1 MKKNLK
7 SCVEQMHFE
16 EPICILNMNDY
27 EMIRDSGLEPDLGHK
42 KSAHITAR
50 WELDRTSQVRFS
62 LGDPD
67 LSAYRYLTF
76 SVFAVGGEGGSF
88 RLRFESAE
96 TTGGESGYFCTLPVS
111 RNGWNDYR
119 LELPFLQS
127 RGNVQGWDHIR
138 AIELDAVAGG
148 QANPHGAV
156 FCLDNFFG
164 WETLA
169 PQIYVKMPEL
179 KGAAMFSKT
188 ASYAVVDRRRLP
200 IAPDADADV
209 RPFEESGILW
219 LPMAPVA
226 AVIGHRA
233 IVDNKANTLSFSY
246 RRRQYV
252 FEGNADAY
260 TVDGK
265 REKLPFRTV
274 VRAGSLF
281 FPSGYLAEFFH
292 WRQIFTDPTGLVIL
306 SNRKHIFD
314 NRRDANTIRALNAE
328 ITFHHPTGEE
338 ILDDLRRKIPNP
350 DKARLL
356 LLPEEWMT
364 LRKLSKTDATLGQ
377 LLDLLKAAYGSK
389 SQAYADTPVFAEGI
403 PTGIDLDGSIARVTD
418 RLEGF
423 SALYRLT
430 GEKHYAERSAAEC
443 EALARLD
450 GWGAQKS
457 ILQTAAIGF
466 SVSLAYDWC
475 HGVWS
480 EARKALVER
489 ALLRY
494 FMRPGV
500 DCYNGRSNMWR
511 SGSPAAAEINCAL
524 TASALA
530 LANVYP
536 ETSLK
541 ILQNAIRN
549 ALPCLDAYAPDGG
562 HSEGLAAWERTT
574 RALSLLI
581 AMLQSATGSDYG
593 LASAPG
599 FSATARFAVFTET
612 ANGSWNYG
620 NCSANSVNTSV
631 FGWFSKKYQNPIYAW
646 IRQRDVLSGRKRIDT
661 ADLFWY
667 TVVGSESAPSLPL
680 DAVYRRAGLAILR
693 SGWKDDDIFF
703 GLHGGRNDVFGGE
716 LDAGSFLLEMGG
728 ERFLSETGGCEALP
742 LMLRAR
748 AEGQNT
754 LVVDPQAAPAP
765 DQNPDAEAI
774 LCEAKSTSARAY
786 AIMDMASTSD
796 LILRGKR
803 GIMLTDNRRVAIVQ
817 DELALSSPADIVW
830 SAYTTA
836 KVRSATARTLIL
848 EMNEKRL
855 LCKLL
860 GAGSGRFAITP
871 MENTPFSRI
880 TVQVAVTGK
889 LRMAV
894 ALRLMDE
901 GVQKSDK
908 LYELRPM
915 STWMQ

>member
-16 EPICILNMNDY
+16 EPRCILNMNDY
-27 EMIRDSGLEPDLGHK
+27 DMIRESGLEPDLGHK

-50 WELDRTSQVRFS
+50 WALDRVSQVRFS

-76 SVFAVGGEGGSF
+76 SVFAIGGEGGSF
-88 RLRFESAE
+88 RLRFESDA

-127 RGNVQGWDHIR
+127 KGEVQGWDHIR
-138 AIELDAVAGG
+138 AIELDSVAGG
-148 QANPHGAV
+148 QANPHGAF
-156 FCLDNFFG
+156 FCFDNLFG
-164 WETLA
+164 WEELA
-169 PQIYVKMPEL
+169 PQIYIKMPEL

-200 IAPDADADV
+200 IAPDSDPDA
-209 RPFEESGILW
+209 RPFEERGILW

-226 AVIGHRA
+226 AIQGHRA
-233 IVDNKANTLSFSY
+233 VADNKANTLSFTY

-252 FEGNADAY
+252 FAGNTDFY
-260 TVDGK
+260 TVDGA
-265 REKLPFRTV
+265 RVSLPFRPV

-314 NRRDANTIRALNAE
+314 NRRDADTIRALNAE
-328 ITFHHPTGEE
+328 ITFRHPTGEE
-338 ILDDLRRKIPNP
+338 ILDNLRRKIPNP
-350 DKARLL
+350 DKGRLL
-356 LLPEEWMT
+356 LLPEEWMA
-364 LRKLSKTDATLGQ
+364 LRKLAKTDATLGQ
-377 LLDLLKAAYGSK
+377 LLDLLKAAYGAK
-389 SQAYADTPVFAEGI
+389 SEAYAAAPVFAEGV
-403 PTGIDLDGSIARVTD
+403 PSEIDLDAAIACVSD
-418 RLEGF
+418 RLQGF

-430 GEKHYAERSAAEC
+430 GEKHYAERSATEC

-450 GWGAQKS
+450 GWGAQNS
-457 ILQTAAIGF
+457 MLRTATVGLA
-466 SVSLAYDWC
+466 VSFAYDWC

-494 FMRPGV
+494 LMRPGV
-500 DCYNGRSNMWR
+500 DAYNGRSNMWR
-511 SGSPAAAEINCAL
+511 SGSPASAEINCAL
-524 TASALA
+524 VASALA

-541 ILQNAIRN
+541 ILQNALRN
-549 ALPCLDAYAPDGG
+549 VLPCLDAYAPDGG
-562 HSEGLAAWERTT
+562 HSEGLAAWERST
-574 RALSLLI
+574 RALACLS

-593 LASAPG
+593 LASASG

-612 ANGSWNYG
+612 ANGTWNYG
-620 NCSANSVNTSV
+620 SCPAKSLDTAV
-631 FGWFSKKYQNPIYAW
+631 FGWFSGRYQNPTYAW
-646 IRQRDVLSGRKRIDT
+646 IRQRDVLTGRKKINV

-667 TVVGSESAPSLPL
+667 TPVSEESAPSLPL

-693 SGWKDDDIFF
+693 SGWKDEDVFF
-703 GLHGGRNDVFGGE
+703 GLHGGRNNVFGGE

-728 ERFLSETGGCEALP
+728 ERFLCETGGCEELP

-754 LVVDPQAAPAP
+754 IVVDPQNAPAP
-765 DQNPDAEAI
+765 DQNPDAEVT
-774 LCEAKSTSARAY
+774 LSEAKSTSGRAY

-803 GIMLTDNRRVAIVQ
+803 GILLTDNRRVAIVQ
-817 DELALSSPADIVW
+817 DELTLSSPVSVVW

-836 KVRSATARTLIL
+836 KIRSASARTLIL
-848 EMNEKRL
+848 EQNGKRL
-855 LCKLL
+855 LCKLM
-860 GAGSGRFAITP
+860 GVGSGRFAVTP
-871 MENTPFSRI
+871 MENTSFSRI
-880 TVQVAVTGK
+880 TVQTEVKDK

-894 ALRLMDE
+894 AFRLMDE
-901 GVQKSDK
+901 GVKKSDK

>member
-7 SCVEQMHFE
+7 SCIEQVHFE
-16 EPICILNMNDY
+16 EPKCILNMNDY
-27 EMIRDSGLEPDLGHK
+27 EMIRDCGLEPDLGHK

-50 WELDRTSQVRFS
+50 WDLDRLSRVRIS

-88 RLRFESAE
+88 RLRFESDE
-96 TTGGESGYFCTLPVS
+96 KTGGESGYFCTLPVT

-127 RGNVQGWDHIR
+127 RGTVQGWDHIR

-148 QANPHGAV
+148 QANPHGA
-156 FCLDNFFG
+156 CLSLDNFFG

-179 KGAAMFSKT
+179 KGSAMFSKT

-200 IAPDADADV
+200 IALDADPDA

-233 IVDNKANTLSFSY
+233 VADNKANTLSFTY

-252 FEGNADAY
+252 FEGNTEIY
-260 TVDGK
+260 TVDGE
-265 REKLPFRTV
+265 RATLPFRPV
-274 VRAGSLF
+274 VRGGALF

-314 NRRDANTIRALNAE
+314 NRRDADTLRALNAE
-328 ITFHHPTGEE
+328 ITFLHPTGEK
-338 ILDDLRRKIPNP
+338 ILDDLRRRIPNP
-350 DKARLL
+350 DKGRLL
-356 LLPEEWMT
+356 LLPEEWMA
-364 LRKLSKTDATLGQ
+364 LRKSAKTDAALGQ
-377 LLDLLKAAYGSK
+377 LLDLLKESFGAK
-389 SQAYADTPVFAEGI
+389 SDAYADAPVFADGV
-403 PTGIDLDGSIARVTD
+403 PSDTDLDGAITVACD
-418 RLEGF
+418 RLQGF
-423 SALYRLT
+423 SVLYRLT
-430 GEKHYAERSAAEC
+430 GEKHYAERSAQEC
-443 EALARLD
+443 ESLAGLD
-450 GWGAQKS
+450 GWGAQTA
-457 ILQTAAIGF
+457 ILRTAAIGF

-475 HGVWS
+475 HSVWS
-480 EARKALVER
+480 EARKALIER

-494 FMRPGV
+494 LMRPGV
-500 DCYNGRSNMWR
+500 DAYNGRANMWR

-524 TASALA
+524 TAAALA
-530 LANVYP
+530 LAYVYP

-541 ILQNAIRN
+541 ILQSSLRN
-549 ALPCLDAYAPDGG
+549 ALSCLDAYAPDGG
-562 HSEGLAAWERTT
+562 HAEGLVAWERTT
-574 RALSLLI
+574 RSLALLI
-581 AMLQSATGSDYG
+581 AMLESATGSDYG

-599 FSATARFAVFTET
+599 FSATARFAIFAET
-612 ANGSWNYG
+612 SNGSWNYN
-620 NCSANSVNTSV
+620 NCPAKAIDTSV
-631 FGWFSKKYQNPIYAW
+631 FGWFSRKYQNPAYAW
-646 IRQRDVLSGRKRIDT
+646 IRQRDVLAGRKKIDVT
-661 ADLFWY
+661 DLIWY
-667 TVVGSESAPSLPL
+667 TPVSEESAPTLPL
-680 DAVYRRAGLAILR
+680 DAVYRRAGLAMLR
-693 SGWKDDDIFF
+693 SGWRDEDVFL
-703 GLHGGRNDVFGGE
+703 GLHGGRNNVFGGE

-728 ERFLSETGGCEALP
+728 ERFFSETGGCEELP

-754 LVVDPQAAPAP
+754 VVIDPQDAPAP

-774 LCEAKSTSARAY
+774 LCEAKSTAARAY

-803 GIMLTDNRRVAIVQ
+803 GILLTDDRRVAIVQ
-817 DELALSSPADIVW
+817 DEMSLSESASVVW

-836 KVRSATARTLIL
+836 KIRSASARTLIL
-848 EMNEKRL
+848 EQNGKRL
-855 LCKLL
+855 LCKLM
-860 GAGSGRFAITP
+860 GGSGRFAVTP
-871 MENTPFSRI
+871 MEGTAFSRI
-880 TVQVAVTGK
+880 TVKTEVKDK

-894 ALRLMDE
+894 AFRLMED
-901 GVQKSDK
+901 GVEKSDK

>member
-7 SCVEQMHFE
+7 SCMEQVHFE
-16 EPICILNMNDY
+16 EPKCILNMNDY
-27 EMIRDSGLEPDLGHK
+27 EMIRDCGLEPDLGHK

-50 WELDRTSQVRFS
+50 WALDRLSRVRIS

-88 RLRFESAE
+88 RLRFESDE
-96 TTGGESGYFCTLPVS
+96 STGGESGYFCTLPVS

-127 RGNVQGWDHIR
+127 KGAVQGWDHIR

-148 QANPHGAV
+148 QANPHGAILS
-156 FCLDNFFG
+156 LDNFFG

-179 KGAAMFSKT
+179 KGGAMFSKT

-200 IAPDADADV
+200 IALDSDPDA
-209 RPFEESGILW
+209 RPFEEGGILW
-219 LPMAPVA
+219 LPMAPIA

-233 IVDNKANTLSFSY
+233 VADNKSNTLSFAY

-252 FEGNADAY
+252 FEGNTDTY
-260 TVDGK
+260 TVDGE
-265 REKLPFRTV
+265 RINLPFRPV
-274 VRAGSLF
+274 VRGGSLF
-281 FPSGYLAEFFH
+281 FPSGYLAQFFH

-314 NRRDANTIRALNAE
+314 NRRDADTIRALNAE
-328 ITFHHPTGEE
+328 ITFLHPTGEK

-350 DKARLL
+350 DKGRLL
-356 LLPEEWMT
+356 LLPEEWMA
-364 LRKLSKTDATLGQ
+364 LRKRVKTDATFGE
-377 LLDLLKAAYGSK
+377 LLNLLKETYGTKSSAYTDEPLFAKALPS
-389 SQAYADTPVFAEGI
+389 DT
-403 PTGIDLDGSIARVTD
+403 DLDATIAQTCD
-418 RLEGF
+418 RLQGF

-450 GWGAQKS
+450 GWGAQTA
-457 ILQTAAIGF
+457 ILRTAAIGL

-475 HGVWS
+475 HSVWS

-494 FMRPGV
+494 LMRPGV
-500 DCYNGRSNMWR
+500 EAYNGRSNMWR
-511 SGSPAAAEINCAL
+511 AGSPAAAEINCAL

-530 LANVYP
+530 LAYVYP

-541 ILQNAIRN
+541 ILQNSLRN
-549 ALPCLDAYAPDGG
+549 ALLCLDAYAPDGG
-562 HSEGLAAWERTT
+562 HSEGLVAWERTT
-574 RALSLLI
+574 RALALQI
-581 AMLQSATGSDYG
+581 AMLESATGSDYG
-593 LASAPG
+593 MASAPG
-599 FSATARFAVFTET
+599 FSATARFAIFAET
-612 ANGSWNYG
+612 PNGSWNY
-620 NCSANSVNTSV
+620 NSCPVKRLDTSV
-631 FGWFSKKYQNPIYAW
+631 FGWFSKKYQTPAYTW
-646 IRQRDVLSGRKRIDT
+646 LRQKDVLAGRKRISVS
-661 ADLFWY
+661 DLFCY
-667 TVVGSESAPSLPL
+667 TPVIEESAPSLPL
-680 DAVYRRAGLAILR
+680 DAVYRRAGLAMLR
-693 SGWKDDDIFF
+693 SGWRDEDVFL
-703 GLHGGRNDVFGGE
+703 GLHGGRNNVFGGE

-728 ERFLSETGGCEALP
+728 ERFFCETGGCEELP

-754 LVVDPQAAPAP
+754 IVVNPQDAPAP
-765 DQNPDAEAI
+765 DQNPDSDAI
-774 LCEAKSTSARAY
+774 LCEARSTATRAY
-786 AIMDMASTSD
+786 AIMDMATTND

-803 GIMLTDNRRVAIVQ
+803 GILLTDNRRVAIVQ
-817 DELALSSPADIVW
+817 DELTLSEPASIVW
-830 SAYTTA
+830 RAYTAA
-836 KVRSATARTLIL
+836 KIRSVSARTLIL
-848 EMNEKRL
+848 EQNGKCL
-855 LCKLL
+855 LCKLM
-860 GAGSGRFAITP
+860 GGSGRFAVTS
-871 MENTPFSRI
+871 MENSNFSRI
-880 TVQVAVTGK
+880 TVETAVKDK

-894 ALRLMDE
+894 AFRLMEDD
-901 GVQKSDK
+901 VKKSDK